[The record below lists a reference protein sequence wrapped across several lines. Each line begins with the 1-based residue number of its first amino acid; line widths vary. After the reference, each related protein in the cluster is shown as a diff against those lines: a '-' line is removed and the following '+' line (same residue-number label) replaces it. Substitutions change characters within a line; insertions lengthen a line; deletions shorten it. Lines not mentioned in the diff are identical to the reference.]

1 MDKTWK
7 LWKIKKDTHE
17 IVIIPKMGKQKQKNT
32 VKKIKERLQKQA
44 RDHYKNF
51 WEEEKHKKYGIN

>member
-1 MDKTWK
+1 
-7 LWKIKKDTHE
+7 
-17 IVIIPKMGKQKQKNT
+17 MGKQKQKNT